1 MSSKS
6 TMTLSLDLDNKW
18 SYLKTHGSSQWEGF
32 PSYLDLVVPRI
43 LNFLADRNLK
53 ITFFV
58 VGQDA
63 ALAKNHEAL
72 QQIVDAGHEI
82 ANHSFNHEPWLHL
95 YSRAELDQELTL
107 AEEAIEN
114 ATGVK
119 VDGFRGPGFSLSENT
134 LEVLKARGYAYD
146 ATVFPNI
153 LNPLARAYFFATSK
167 LSKEEKEQRK
177 SLFGSY
183 TDAFRPVKP
192 FTWSLQEGRLT
203 ELPVTTMPL
212 FKTPVHFSYLVYLA
226 SFNFTL
232 AKLYLRTV
240 ISLCRA
246 TNTEPSLLL
255 HPLEF
260 MGAEDDTDL
269 QFFPAMHLSSARKL
283 EIMDGFFALL
293 TDRFDTQPIGRYI
306 AELGQ
311 GTSLD
316 VRQPDFANASSSANG

>member
-1 MSSKS
+1 MSSKPA
-6 TMTLSLDLDNKW
+6 MTLSLDLDNKW
-18 SYLKTHGSSQWEGF
+18 SYLKTHGNDKWADF

-43 LNFLADRNLK
+43 LKFLADRNLK

-63 ALAKNHEAL
+63 ALAKNRDAL
-72 QQIVDAGHEI
+72 QQIVEAGHEI

-95 YSRAELDQELTL
+95 YSREELDDELSR
-107 AEEAIEN
+107 AEEAIEQ
-114 ATGVK
+114 ATGIRVN
-119 VDGFRGPGFSLSENT
+119 GFRGPGFSLSQTT
-134 LEVLKARGYAYD
+134 LEVLQSRHYAYD
-146 ATVFPNI
+146 ATSFPNI
-153 LNPLARAYFFATSK
+153 LNPLARAYFFATSN

-192 FTWSLQEGRLT
+192 YVWSLPQGPLI

-212 FKTPVHFSYLVYLA
+212 FKTPVHFSYLIYLA
-226 SFNFTL
+226 SFNFML

-240 ISLCRA
+240 ITLCRL

-260 MGAEDDTDL
+260 LGAEDDDDL
-269 QFFPAMHLSSARKL
+269 QFFPAMHMSSSRKL
-283 EIMDGFFALL
+283 EMMDGFFSLL
-293 TDRFDTQPIGRYI
+293 TDRFDSQPIGEYI
-306 AELGQ
+306 AALEQ
-311 GTSLD
+311 RTKLD
-316 VRQPDFANASSSANG
+316 NRAPSFSHTPTSANG